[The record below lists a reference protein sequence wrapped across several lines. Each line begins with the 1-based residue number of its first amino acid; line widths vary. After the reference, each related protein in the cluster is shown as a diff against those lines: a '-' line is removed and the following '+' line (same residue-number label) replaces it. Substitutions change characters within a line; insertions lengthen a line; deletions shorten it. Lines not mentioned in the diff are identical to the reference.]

1 MNEELIGNLTT
12 VIKTVSMIIAGYLL
26 ATATANGLNLP
37 IDQATLSQ
45 IIISIIFFGLAYL
58 DAKYPNTFKFLGNSK
73 AVLLYDN
80 EEKVLNDEY
89 VCEEE

>member
-45 IIISIIFFGLAYL
+45 IIISIIFFAHILIIQY
-58 DAKYPNTFKFLGNSK
+58 FFFIII
-73 AVLLYDN
+73 
-80 EEKVLNDEY
+80 
-89 VCEEE
+89 